1 MGTRHTQGKPAVAL
15 VQEGL
20 ECVVAV
26 LGRRHPLDQLV
37 LFFLREIDQL
47 VLGVVGQLEEELE
60 VQVAALE
67 GEVRGGSTRPDPTR
81 RVDERGLWTLV
92 SSIGNCPFSG
102 CWFGLLHT
110 QNPSQLEP
118 FLVMSEPTMLK
129 VLSARG
135 HQEIGEIIADRF
147 FDLEPAQL
155 CTADFPQKKKPL
167 DQSGKEITSN
177 VRKHQYAPSAET
189 I

>member
-60 VQVAALE
+60 VQVVALE
-67 GEVRGGSTRPDPTR
+67 GEVRGGSTRPDPTGR
-81 RVDERGLWTLV
+81 RAWTMDAGIIDRQLPFFWLLV
-92 SSIGNCPFSG
+92 
-102 CWFGLLHT
+102 WFAAHSK
-110 QNPSQLEP
+110 PI
-118 FLVMSEPTMLK
+118 PTRALP
-129 VLSARG
+129 G
-135 HQEIGEIIADRF
+135 YE
-147 FDLEPAQL
+147 
-155 CTADFPQKKKPL
+155 
-167 DQSGKEITSN
+167 
-177 VRKHQYAPSAET
+177 
-189 I
+189 